1 MVLNTVKSLTSL
13 VLEMLFVIYLLSS
26 ILFMIRI
33 IRGPTI
39 FDRVIVVDSLSYDLA
54 VFMALISAYTSRS
67 LLALCIIPIAL
78 WAYTLDTYI
87 SWYIE
92 QQGDGS

>member
-1 MVLNTVKSLTSL
+1 MSLLTKL
-13 VLEMLFVIYLLSS
+13 ALEILLGVYILSA
-26 ILFMIRI
+26 ILFMVRI
-33 IRGPTI
+33 IKGPTL
-39 FDRVIVVDSLSYDLA
+39 FDRIVVVDSLSYDLA

-87 SWYIE
+87 SWYVE
-92 QQGDGS
+92 QSGS